1 MYRYSVFERLSQNI
15 VCVIELFLD
24 HNDYLIFYGIIT
36 RLRII
41 FNSMSN
47 VFWGDLFLL
56 VFQIELDIVYQ
67 RYANY

>member
-1 MYRYSVFERLSQNI
+1 MYRYSVFERLSQNL

-24 HNDYLIFYGIIT
+24 NDYLIFYGIIT
-36 RLRII
+36 GLRII